1 MSSNKLLDRFYSAI
15 DSTQPPPEQH
25 KIDSPS
31 AKRKP
36 DLSEA
41 IDLQV
46 QIKSLRQQ
54 IIQNSRL
61 SEVKITQLIS
71 ENSKLKIDLQDAL
84 GRETLLQSG
93 TSFLMV
99 REKRNT
105 EKLELLNNEKID
117 SESFNV
123 TSKLELM
130 SQLNKTKEELT
141 EIIQKF
147 EDSDRKSSRKNELLL
162 QNNKELKR
170 YNDKIELK
178 LTGLNSEVFVNF
190 NMVD

>member
-15 DSTQPPPEQH
+15 DSTQSPPQQQQH
-25 KIDSPS
+25 TIHSPQ

-36 DLSEA
+36 DIKLSES

-54 IIQNSRL
+54 LIQNSRL
-61 SEVKITQLIS
+61 SEIKITQLIT

-93 TSFLMV
+93 TSFLLV

-105 EKLELLNNEKID
+105 EKLELLNIEKID
-117 SESFNV
+117 NESLNV

-130 SQLNKTKEELT
+130 SQLNKTKEQLT
-141 EIIQKF
+141 EMIQKF
-147 EDSDRKSSRKNELLL
+147 EDSDRKSKRKYEVLL
-162 QNNKELKR
+162 QEKKELER
-170 YNDKIELK
+170 
-178 LTGLNSEVFVNF
+178 
-190 NMVD
+190 